1 MKWLAILIVAFFTG
15 CGTVR
20 NFSPTWNDEQPYDIK
35 TVRYGG
41 VKTDLAEFQD
51 AARDLRRYPQSQ
63 APVLANSQ
71 TLLTTAIDTPASLV
85 GDTVTLP
92 LAMWAELQ
100 QGINNHY
107 RRPRV
112 PEPEFLAPETVTSPP
127 EPSPST
133 SPPIPALDHHHWGR

>member
-1 MKWLAILIVAFFTG
+1 MKWLAILIVAFVSG

-41 VKTDLAEFQD
+41 VKTDLAEFKD

-63 APVLANSQ
+63 EPVLANSQ
-71 TLLTTAIDTPASLV
+71 TLLTTAIDTPASFV
-85 GDTVTLP
+85 CDTVTLP

-100 QGINNHY
+100 QGINNQY
-107 RRPRV
+107 RRPR
-112 PEPEFLAPETVTSPP
+112 EYFAIEAVTSPP

-133 SPPIPALDHHHWGR
+133 SPPNPAPDPGHSAR

>member
-1 MKWLAILIVAFFTG
+1 MKWLAILLVAFFTG

-20 NFSPTWNDEQPYDIK
+20 NFSPVWNDEQPYDIK

-71 TLLTTAIDTPASLV
+71 TLLTTAIDTPASFV

-92 LAMWAELQ
+92 LALWAELQ

-107 RRPRV
+107 RRPRESFV
-112 PEPEFLAPETVTSPP
+112 TEAVTSPQ

-133 SPPIPALDHHHWGR
+133 YPPIPSLDHHHWAR

>member
-1 MKWLAILIVAFFTG
+1 MKWLAILIVALFTG

-20 NFSPTWNDEQPYDIK
+20 NFSPTWNDENPYDIK

-71 TLLTTAIDTPASLV
+71 TLLSTAIDTPASLV

-107 RRPRV
+107 RRPR
-112 PEPEFLAPETVTSPP
+112 EYYAIEAITSPP
-127 EPSPST
+127 ESSPSI
-133 SPPIPALDHHHWGR
+133 SPPTLAPDPDHSAR